1 MAELSE
7 HYDVVIVGGAMMGSS
22 TAWWLSREPGFDGS
36 VLVVERDPS
45 YEHSST
51 SATNSCV
58 RQQFSNEVNIRIS
71 QFTAEFIRT
80 FPSWFDGADVP
91 ELATNYFGY
100 LYLAADPAFAHLLEA
115 NQQLQASWGAATRIL
130 DRDELAASFPST
142 TSTTSSAAAT
152 TRSTRDIST
161 AARCSTPSARTPN
174 AMGSPTTGHR
184 HRHRPTRWTGR
195 RRHPR
200 FRCVHLLRNR
210 GERCRPRAARV
221 AQMAGLE
228 LPVEPRK
235 RFTYV
240 FQAAEPLDEPLPL
253 TIDPSGVH
261 VRVTAARTWPAVGP
275 TSTMP
280 SNRTT

>member
-100 LYLAADPAFAHLLEA
+100 LYLAADPTFAQRPQGE
-115 NQQLQASWGAATRIL
+115 
-130 DRDELAASFPST
+130 
-142 TSTTSSAAAT
+142 
-152 TRSTRDIST
+152 
-161 AARCSTPSARTPN
+161 
-174 AMGSPTTGHR
+174 PTTAGVL
-184 HRHRPTRWTGR
+184 GR
-195 RRHPR
+195 S
-200 FRCVHLLRNR
+200 
-210 GERCRPRAARV
+210 
-221 AQMAGLE
+221 
-228 LPVEPRK
+228 
-235 RFTYV
+235 
-240 FQAAEPLDEPLPL
+240 DS
-253 TIDPSGVH
+253 DPGS
-261 VRVTAARTWPAVGP
+261 
-275 TSTMP
+275 
-280 SNRTT
+280 